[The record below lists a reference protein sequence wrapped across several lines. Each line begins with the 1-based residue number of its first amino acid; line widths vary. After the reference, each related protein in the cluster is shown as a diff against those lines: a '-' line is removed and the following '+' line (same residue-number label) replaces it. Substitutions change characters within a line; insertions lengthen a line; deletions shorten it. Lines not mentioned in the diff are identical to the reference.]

1 MSNKIASK
9 EILAKL
15 MATENLLVEHAN
27 VPTAAF
33 DLIKRKLMLPNWKDI
48 SDDVYTLL
56 ISHEVGHALFTPTEE
71 WQNQI
76 INEPDQNFKMVVNI
90 VEDVRIEKMIQTKYP
105 GVTRAFRAGYDELQ
119 KSNLFGTEGRDI
131 NSYGLLDRLNI
142 HFKVGHFGYINVPF
156 SDDEKPWLNRVN
168 SCKSFSDVL
177 TTARELMEFVKNN
190 PESQGQNQGDPNSSN
205 DVEMDG
211 VKKKA
216 KVGVVTEDAGQGN
229 DEQQT
234 QSPKE
239 SQPNGADDLD
249 AIIDPNGLLDKKP
262 QDGNSQ
268 GSHPSQEKRQP
279 ILVET
284 QQHLDRALE
293 KLVDEK
299 VLNTVYVNLPNT
311 QLDRIVVPYKT
322 VHKQIRDYYS
332 NYYPSVFDLAGKEV
346 QTFKNSSKNVVNQLA
361 NLFEMKKKAKLDVR
375 ALTSKTGTL
384 DMNRVHSYRYN
395 DDVFKKITTTPN
407 GKSHGLV
414 MFIDLSSSMY
424 DNLSGTYEQLLSL
437 VLFCRRVSIP
447 FEVYG
452 FTDSYSSRDGLFEH
466 PTSANTYMYDGR
478 FCLRQYFTHK
488 MTGTEFNDAL
498 QNILCLMKHYG
509 RTHYAGLPVQE
520 QLNCTPLNPAVIAS
534 IEIVNQFRRANNL
547 DIVNTVFLT
556 DGEDTHGITYSD
568 SDGKEAY
575 ISASYHRYGN
585 RNSTEKSY
593 IRDMKTRKQW
603 AINGSTASLLNIMKE
618 QTGAKVIG
626 FFLAKK
632 REAQSRIDSMIRD
645 YKKSE
650 KLMNSYK
657 ESKFAELNDV
667 DGYDAYYIIPNGSGL
682 SLTSDEFEGEID
694 TTVDWNDQKQA
705 KKAMRSV
712 AREFATQMSEKMV
725 SRVLLNRFIEHIS

>member
-1 MSNKIASK
+1 MSNKTASK

-33 DLIKRKLMLPNWKDI
+33 DLIKRKLLLPNWKDI
-48 SDDVYTLL
+48 SDNVYTLL
-56 ISHEVGHALFTPTEE
+56 ISHEVGHALFTPTDE
-71 WQNQI
+71 WQNEIMKDPNQ
-76 INEPDQNFKMVVNI
+76 EFKSVVNI

-156 SDDEKPWLNRVN
+156 SDEEKPWLNRVN
-168 SCKSFSDVL
+168 SCKSFADVL
-177 TTARELMEFVKNN
+177 ATARELMEFVQNN
-190 PESQGQNQGDPNSSN
+190 PESQGQNQQGDQSSS

-211 VKKKA
+211 EKKQA
-216 KVGVVTEDAGQGN
+216 KVGVVTEGGESN
-229 DEQQT
+229 DSQN
-234 QSPKE
+234 QSSE
-239 SQPNGADDLD
+239 NSQENSPQDLD
-249 AIIDPNGLLDKKP
+249 AIIDPNGLLDKSNDKQKSAGSGEVKP
-262 QDGNSQ
+262 Q
-268 GSHPSQEKRQP
+268 EKP

-284 QQHLDRALE
+284 QKHLDQSLE
-293 KLVDEK
+293 KLVDQK
-299 VLNTVYVNLPNT
+299 ITNTVYVNLPNT
-311 QLDRIVVPYKT
+311 ELDKIIVPYKT
-322 VHKQIRDYYS
+322 VHKQIREYYS
-332 NYYPSVFDLAGKEV
+332 SYYPSTYSQAASEV
-346 QTFKNSSKNVVNQLA
+346 QSFKNSSKNVVNQLA

-414 MFIDLSSSMY
+414 MFIDLSSSMH
-424 DNLSGTYEQLLSL
+424 DNLAGTYEQLLSL
-437 VLFCRRVSIP
+437 VLFCRRVNIP

-452 FTDSYSSRDGLFEH
+452 FTDSYSSRDTLVDH
-466 PTSANTYMYDGR
+466 PKVANSYLYDGR
-478 FCLRQYFTHK
+478 FCLRQYFSHR

-498 QNILCLMKHYG
+498 QNILCLTKHYS

-520 QLNCTPLNPAVIAS
+520 QLNCTPLNPAIVAS
-534 IEIVNQFRRANNL
+534 IEIVNQFRRSNNL

-556 DGEDTHGITYSD
+556 DGEDTHGITYVD
-568 SDGKEAY
+568 SEGKE
-575 ISASYHRYGN
+575 SYVSHSYYRYHSRHN
-585 RNSTEKSY
+585 TEKSY

-603 AINGSTASLLNIMKE
+603 CVDGSTASLLNIMKE

-626 FFLAKK
+626 FFLSRK
-632 REAQSRIDSMIRD
+632 REAQSRIDSMVRD

-650 KLMNSYK
+650 KLMSSFK
-657 ESKFAELNDV
+657 ESKFAELTNV

-682 SLTSDEFEGEID
+682 SLVSDEFEGEID

-712 AREFATQMSEKMV
+712 AKEFASQMSEKMV